1 MGGSRTMENVE
12 YGNGTVLNN
21 GKYGIREWNGP
32 EQWKIWKSGME
43 RPRAIENMEIG
54 MERSRTMEN
63 VEIGK

>member
-1 MGGSRTMENVE
+1 MRGSRTMENME
-12 YGNGTVLNN
+12 YGNGRVLNN
-21 GKYGIREWNGP
+21 GKYGIRE
-32 EQWKIWKSGME
+32 WKIWKSGME